1 MSNRPQSFNKPVITV
16 AKAAYRDQNKASS
29 AMTLVIEG
37 FCSSGILGLE
47 GLEGICTKLKY
58 QSNPTHTMADK
69 TDSHRMKNV
78 SQAWVNSRPG
88 FTTAMMSI
96 KKTKP
101 AMMVYK
107 SD

>member
-1 MSNRPQSFNKPVITV
+1 MSNRPESFNKPVITV
-16 AKAAYRDQNKASS
+16 AKAAYRDQNKASG
-29 AMTLVIEG
+29 AMTLVIAV
-37 FCSSGILGLE
+37 FCSSGIL

-58 QSNPTHTMADK
+58 QSNPTHMMADK
-69 TDSHRMKNV
+69 TGSHRMKNI

>member
-1 MSNRPQSFNKPVITV
+1 
-16 AKAAYRDQNKASS
+16 
-29 AMTLVIEG
+29 
-37 FCSSGILGLE
+37 
-47 GLEGICTKLKY
+47 
-58 QSNPTHTMADK
+58 
-69 TDSHRMKNV
+69 MKNI